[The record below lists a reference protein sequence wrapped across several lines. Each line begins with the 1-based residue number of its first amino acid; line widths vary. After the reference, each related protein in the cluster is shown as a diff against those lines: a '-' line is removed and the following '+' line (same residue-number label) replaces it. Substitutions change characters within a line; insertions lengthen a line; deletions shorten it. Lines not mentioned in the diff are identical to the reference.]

1 MLLKILKSELVK
13 KRVKYWVNLKN
24 MKKITLLLVLILF
37 ASTTLLSQAGK
48 SRVIKNISI
57 KKLESRLSVLIEF
70 DKGISYESFALIGPN
85 RLVINF
91 KNVDEFLP
99 KPSMDVNSFRVIRIR
114 AGKPQ
119 PDINRVVFDLEEELP
134 RYEINEVDAGVE
146 VSFWVIEAEELE
158 KLKEDIKPPVGL
170 KKEAQPPEKKPP
182 KAEKKTP
189 PVKEEPVEEAL
200 EEPSEELKEEKKF
213 SIGVVTG
220 FYFMQDE
227 AFQEIYGKST
237 FVFGGESSIALPLKF
252 LDVWI
257 GFKQMQD
264 SGKTTFMEEDI
275 SLRMTDISFSLR
287 CLINL
292 ENFTP
297 FIGPGV
303 DYIYYKE
310 SYSGDFPLASISDS
324 DFGFHIQGGSYF
336 HLSNF
341 LSTKL
346 YFKYNTIN
354 TTIQDLRVNLGGT
367 EWGLGLVFRF

>member
-1 MLLKILKSELVK
+1 
-13 KRVKYWVNLKN
+13 

-37 ASTTLLSQAGK
+37 ASTTLLSQARK

-57 KKLESRLSVLIEF
+57 QKLESRLSVLIEF

-85 RLVINF
+85 RLVIDF

-134 RYEINEVDAGVE
+134 RYEIIELDAGME
-146 VSFWVIEAEELE
+146 VSFWRIKAEELE
-158 KLKEDIKPPVGL
+158 KLKEDIKPPVEL
-170 KKEAQPPEKKPP
+170 KKEAELPEKKPP
-182 KAEKKTP
+182 KAGKKMP
-189 PVKEEPVEEAL
+189 PVKEEKDPEKTKPRVEEAL

-237 FVFGGESSIALPLKF
+237 FVFGGESSITLPLKF

>member
-1 MLLKILKSELVK
+1 M
-13 KRVKYWVNLKN
+13 KR
-24 MKKITLLLVLILF
+24 ITLLLVLTIF
-37 ASTTLLSQAGK
+37 MSTPLLAQAGK
-48 SRVIKNISI
+48 PKVIKNISI
-57 KKLESRLSVLIEF
+57 QKLESRLSVFIEF
-70 DKGISYESFALIGPN
+70 DKGISYGSFTLIGPN
-85 RLVINF
+85 RLVIDFMNA
-91 KNVDEFLP
+91 DEFLP

-114 AGKPQ
+114 TGKPQ
-119 PDINRVVFDLEEELP
+119 PDINRFVFDLEEELP
-134 RYEINEVDAGVE
+134 RYEINEVETGLE
-146 VSFWVIEAEELE
+146 ISFWVIKAEELE
-158 KLKEDIKPPVGL
+158 ELKEKIKPPVKV
-170 KKEAQPPEKKPP
+170 KKEAKPPEKKPP
-182 KAEKKTP
+182 KVEEKIP
-189 PVKEEPVEEAL
+189 PVKEEPVEEVT
-200 EEPSEELKEEKKF
+200 EEPWEEMKKEKKF

-237 FVFGGESSIALPLKF
+237 FVFGGESSIKLPLKF

-275 SLRMTDISFSLR
+275 SLRMIDISFSLR

-297 FIGPGV
+297 FLGPGV
-303 DYIYYKE
+303 DYVYYKE

-346 YFKYNTIN
+346 YFKYNMIN
-354 TTIQDLRVNLGGT
+354 TTIEDLKVNLGGT
-367 EWGLGLVFRF
+367 EWGLGLVFCF